1 MTLCKRLHGSI
12 SNILRRHEISELL
25 PHCYDFR
32 GTNLW
37 TNRSIELPGAEKEG
51 ARVQELVAARPD
63 IEAIVLARERASIR
77 SEEASG
83 VAEALM
89 RGGIAIYMSTYW
101 PVGDDAA
108 KTFASTFY
116 EKLLAGEV
124 VGSLF
129 YMVVGQLKDSATG
142 QITYSTATRRSS

>member
-1 MTLCKRLHGSI
+1 M
-12 SNILRRHEISELL
+12 
-25 PHCYDFR
+25 
-32 GTNLW
+32 
-37 TNRSIELPGAEKEG
+37 
-51 ARVQELVAARPD
+51 AARPD